1 MKSFKTSLARQTA
14 EAVRGRVVNQ
24 KGVYYRI
31 KVTRMDI
38 DSECDKKVWKP
49 RVTEEGSLDT
59 RVVSVTRKKTRR
71 A

>member
-1 MKSFKTSLARQTA
+1 M
-14 EAVRGRVVNQ
+14 RGIVVNQ
-24 KGVYYRI
+24 KGVYYRS